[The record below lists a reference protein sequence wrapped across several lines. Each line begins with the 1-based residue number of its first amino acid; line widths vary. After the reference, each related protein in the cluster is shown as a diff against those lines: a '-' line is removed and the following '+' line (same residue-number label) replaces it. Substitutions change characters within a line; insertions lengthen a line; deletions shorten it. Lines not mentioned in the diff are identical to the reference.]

1 MGPMWIKLVV
11 QSPIERGAVSD
22 TKIEAQLVK
31 SPTVSGHL
39 TRPGPDIVM
48 PRRAFVYLAQKS
60 IYMAQ
65 QFWVM
70 ILGSELAQLFH

>member
-31 SPTVSGHL
+31 SPTVSGHITQL
-39 TRPGPDIVM
+39 VNCAWMDPLKKKKPQGLDRTDI
-48 PRRAFVYLAQKS
+48 
-60 IYMAQ
+60 
-65 QFWVM
+65 
-70 ILGSELAQLFH
+70 

>member
-39 TRPGPDIVM
+39 TQSLDGHMM
-48 PRRAFVYLAQKS
+48 PRRAFRQRLVGKK
-60 IYMAQ
+60 
-65 QFWVM
+65 
-70 ILGSELAQLFH
+70 LGEKLL